1 MQSSP
6 VAKLA
11 EAVTWL
17 ESELKRLEDEARGKA
32 NEVVRLG
39 DMLAREIKN
48 DVDIVTLQA
57 VEEARKRVEEES
69 KRLEEEYNKKIEEEV
84 ASLKARAEA
93 FMDDA
98 VKQLVAEI
106 KAILGGV

>member
-11 EAVTWL
+11 DAVTWL
-17 ESELKRLEDEARGKA
+17 ESELKRLESEARGKA

-48 DVDIVTLQA
+48 DIDIVTLQA
-57 VEEARKRVEEES
+57 IEEARRRVEEES
-69 KRLEEEYNKKIEEEV
+69 KRLEKEYRNRIEEEV
-84 ASLKARAEA
+84 AALKVRAEA
-93 FMDDA
+93 FMNDA